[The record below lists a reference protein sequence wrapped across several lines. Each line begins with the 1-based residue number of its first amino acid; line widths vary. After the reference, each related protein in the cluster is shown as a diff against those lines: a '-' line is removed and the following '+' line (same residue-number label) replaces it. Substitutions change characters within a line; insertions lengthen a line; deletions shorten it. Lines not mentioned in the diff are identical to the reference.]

1 MDQTRSDAPMMTISE
16 NGTVA
21 PIPREMVFNDD
32 SLVSVVTY
40 VILFVIAAVGNLTV
54 FVALYRNRKRRSR
67 VNLFIMHLSVA
78 DMIVTFVMMPMEIG
92 WHVTVSWKAGDVG
105 CRVFMFFRTFGFYLS
120 SFILIAISLDRYF
133 AIARPLSLNDAGKRG
148 KLMLL
153 MAWLFSFMA
162 SVPQPYHLPSET
174 ITDGKQANHIF
185 QAFQPT
191 NPDDVERKWK
201 KPRSHRRRT
210 GANVSSDIGQRP
222 PASD

>member
-1 MDQTRSDAPMMTISE
+1 MDPNVSDAPMTSSD
-16 NGTVA
+16 NVTSA
-21 PIPREMVFNDD
+21 PIPREMMFSDD

-54 FVALYRNRKRRSR
+54 FVALYRNRNRRSR

-162 SVPQPYHLPSET
+162 SVPQVS
-174 ITDGKQANHIF
+174 G
-185 QAFQPT
+185 
-191 NPDDVERKWK
+191 R
-201 KPRSHRRRT
+201 HRRRHHHH
-210 GANVSSDIGQRP
+210 Q
-222 PASD
+222 

>member
-1 MDQTRSDAPMMTISE
+1 MMEAVGNADYSLTGDMTTVVMPTINNVSDRT
-16 NGTVA
+16 
-21 PIPREMVFNDD
+21 IPREMVFNDD

-40 VILFVIAAVGNLTV
+40 VILFVIAAVGNMTV

-92 WHVTVSWKAGDVG
+92 WHITVSWKAGDVG
-105 CRVFMFFRTFGFYLS
+105 CRVFMFFRAFGFYLS

-153 MAWLFSFMA
+153 MAWLFSLMA
-162 SVPQPYHLPSET
+162 SIPQ
-174 ITDGKQANHIF
+174 
-185 QAFQPT
+185 
-191 NPDDVERKWK
+191 V
-201 KPRSHRRRT
+201 
-210 GANVSSDIGQRP
+210 RP
-222 PASD
+222 